1 MYSFYITVLELV
13 QTLEIAMRDATVGG
27 PGALVERVCRAVNE
41 HDLEALS
48 ACFAS
53 EYRNETPV
61 HPTRGFEGRAQ
72 VRRNWEQIFGGVPDI
87 SAEVRWIA
95 DDQTA
100 WSEWEMRGTR
110 RDGSPHLMRGVV
122 IFGVEGDEA
131 TWARFYLEPVQ
142 DDGEGVNEAVRRAVV
157 VPSAADPASPHDSS
171 GLGR

>member
-1 MYSFYITVLELV
+1 
-13 QTLEIAMRDATVGG
+13 MRDATAEG

-41 HDLEALS
+41 HDLDALS

-61 HPTRGFEGRAQ
+61 HPARGFEGRAQ

-110 RDGSPHLMRGVV
+110 RDGSTHLMRGVV
-122 IFGVEGDEA
+122 IFGVDGDEA

-157 VPSAADPASPHDSS
+157 VPSAADPAPPHDPS

>member
-1 MYSFYITVLELV
+1 
-13 QTLEIAMRDATVGG
+13 MRDAIAGG

-53 EYRNETPV
+53 AYRNETPV
-61 HPTRGFEGRAQ
+61 HPARGFEGRAQ

-157 VPSAADPASPHDSS
+157 VPSAADPASSQDPS

>member
-1 MYSFYITVLELV
+1 
-13 QTLEIAMRDATVGG
+13 MRDATAGG
-27 PGALVERVCRAVNE
+27 PGGLVERLCRAVNE

-53 EYRNETPV
+53 AYRNETPV
-61 HPTRGFEGRAQ
+61 HPARGFAGRAQ

-95 DDQTA
+95 DDHTA

-110 RDGSPHLMRGVV
+110 GVV
-122 IFGVEGDEA
+122 IFRVEGDEA

-142 DDGEGVNEAVRRAVV
+142 DDGEGVNEAVRRAVI
-157 VPSAADPASPHDSS
+157 VPSAADPASPQDPS